1 MQYNRVS
8 RWCRNKGRI
17 ITKGDTLHWSE
28 NDVTI
33 PIIVVLVLLLG
44 HLHSVCLAEK
54 SISFCTT
61 FYLFGIQSI
70 TRARGLYCGAV
81 TCTLST
87 QTHTSLY
94 LKQRSIIGGKGAAC
108 LENFVWRMHGKIK
121 SRTSCLSPS
130 LFICSS
136 YYRNHSLLEG
146 RPPSFERHP
155 RWVSLNQ
162 YPQLSW
168 G

>member
-70 TRARGLYCGAV
+70 TRALLRCNLHLINPYEPIPKTTKHNWG
-81 TCTLST
+81 
-87 QTHTSLY
+87 Q
-94 LKQRSIIGGKGAAC
+94 GGSVPI
-108 LENFVWRMHGKIK
+108 ENFVWRMHGKIK

-130 LFICSS
+130 LFLCSS

-155 RWVSLNQ
+155 RLVSLNQ